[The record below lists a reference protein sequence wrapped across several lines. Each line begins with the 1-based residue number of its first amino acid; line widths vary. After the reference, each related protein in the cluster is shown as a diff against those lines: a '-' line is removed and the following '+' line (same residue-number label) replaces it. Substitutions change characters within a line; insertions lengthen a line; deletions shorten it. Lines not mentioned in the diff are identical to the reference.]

1 MAWTNPVA
9 DLLPQPGNTLFVN
22 GRWEPTASGATFDVD
37 DPSTGETLFAVS
49 DGTTEDATRALD
61 SAASTAEAWAASS
74 PIERRTVLE
83 AAYEAVMDNKAIF
96 AELMTREMGKTYKEA
111 LGEVNYGAGF
121 LKWFAEEAM
130 RTYGRTFHL
139 PDGRKGLVTHD
150 PVGPCY
156 LVTPWN
162 FPLAMGTRKVGPALA
177 AGDTAVI
184 KPASATPLT
193 TIALIEVLRQA
204 GVPAGVVNLVTSKH
218 STAISNTLLDDPR
231 LRKISFTGS
240 TSVGKA
246 LMARATNQVL
256 RTSMELGGNAPF
268 IVFDDADMDKAV
280 EGVLLAKFRNNGQAC
295 TAANRILV
303 QNGIAPAFVAKL
315 KAAVED
321 FTVGDGMDEEV
332 DVSALINEHAVER
345 MERIVADAVDHGATL
360 VAGGHR
366 DGHGPCF
373 FEPTVLDNVPRDAEV
388 FTDEIF
394 GPVLPISRFDTDEEG
409 MAAANDTVF
418 GLAFYAFTTSIKRSE
433 WVQRHA
439 QAGVLAINSGVLSD
453 ASVPFG
459 GVKQSGVGREGG
471 AEGIYEY
478 MNTKYTLVVS

>member
-37 DPSTGETLFAVS
+37 NPSTGETLFAVS

-61 SAASTAEAWAASS
+61 SAASTAEVWAASS

-204 GVPAGVVNLVTSKH
+204 LS
-218 STAISNTLLDDPR
+218 
-231 LRKISFTGS
+231 
-240 TSVGKA
+240 
-246 LMARATNQVL
+246 
-256 RTSMELGGNAPF
+256 
-268 IVFDDADMDKAV
+268 
-280 EGVLLAKFRNNGQAC
+280 
-295 TAANRILV
+295 
-303 QNGIAPAFVAKL
+303 
-315 KAAVED
+315 
-321 FTVGDGMDEEV
+321 
-332 DVSALINEHAVER
+332 LIH
-345 MERIVADAVDHGATL
+345 I
-360 VAGGHR
+360 
-366 DGHGPCF
+366 
-373 FEPTVLDNVPRDAEV
+373 
-388 FTDEIF
+388 
-394 GPVLPISRFDTDEEG
+394 
-409 MAAANDTVF
+409 
-418 GLAFYAFTTSIKRSE
+418 
-433 WVQRHA
+433 
-439 QAGVLAINSGVLSD
+439 
-453 ASVPFG
+453 
-459 GVKQSGVGREGG
+459 
-471 AEGIYEY
+471 
-478 MNTKYTLVVS
+478 